1 MVVRGLNVE
10 LTSVYWVPCSSAC
23 RRPVLLRPLTN
34 VDRSFVASSMP
45 FDGTGRHV
53 IRHVLVV
60 AARNRTSVRLEL
72 PQSAVHFETG
82 GRIPVPQFVG
92 WRKNT
97 FLVGVELPQSADN
110 FEAGG
115 RIHQYIWGGE
125 IPRCFWDCRSRLA
138 TMTLVERNTSVC
150 LELS

>member
-1 MVVRGLNVE
+1 
-10 LTSVYWVPCSSAC
+10 
-23 RRPVLLRPLTN
+23 
-34 VDRSFVASSMP
+34 MP

>member
-1 MVVRGLNVE
+1 VVVSGLNVE

-82 GRIPVPQFVG
+82 GRIPVPSLSV
-92 WRKNT
+92 N
-97 FLVGVELPQSADN
+97 
-110 FEAGG
+110 G
-115 RIHQYIWGGE
+115 RI
-125 IPRCFWDCRSRLA
+125 PFWCVWKCLSRL
-138 TMTLVERNTSVC
+138 TTLKLAEEYISTSGAEKYLGAFGTAAVGS
-150 LELS
+150 LL